1 MITKFSIENFKSLNI
16 PRNRPVEFSPGLNI
30 IIGLNSSGKSTLLQA
45 VDFVC
50 SLSRPQGVSQWLG
63 KHEWVQDDIVNNL
76 RGGGSSIIVQFS
88 IELGQPE
95 PSFVWT
101 GRYNTKSGVC
111 TEESVENLL
120 NGERIFYSARNKALR
135 LKSKEESTLFP
146 DIGYLRYSGSL
157 FSVFDSEWLRS
168 FRESLSRCY
177 SLDLL
182 SPNLMRLRTK
192 KKDVQGV
199 GVGGEQLGN
208 VLYGLDKEERQK
220 LEQIMRRFV
229 PTFSTT
235 ASRRQQ
241 GGSIRYAVV
250 EKFGESVSCQ
260 TDASHVSDG
269 ILRVLALV
277 VSAMKCKG
285 GTLLIDELEDGLN
298 PELLEKLMLYFQSEA
313 NCQVIITTH
322 SPIILSFLN
331 DHDAREAVKL
341 MYKDAAG
348 MSHCVPFFDLH
359 TPSEMLRTLYPGE
372 VMLQCNLEDITQEA
386 AQYESI

>member
-76 RGGGSSIIVQFS
+76 R
-88 IELGQPE
+88 
-95 PSFVWT
+95 
-101 GRYNTKSGVC
+101 VC

-348 MSHCVPFFDLH
+348 MSHCVPFFDLP